1 MRSGWAIA
9 GVLLGLVCL
18 VQVVHAQPPTADQLL
33 SDLGLSAGD
42 KQNVMSGQFVN
53 VDVSGVSDRDLSF
66 AIAFLVKTPP
76 DVLAKQIETGA
87 LAAADPQVQSFGEPS
102 GSGSLA
108 DFAKLTITDDEAQA
122 LTNAKAG
129 EKLNLSTAEIAAF
142 RALAGSPTGA
152 VQEQL
157 RRMLLARYQ
166 AYRASGLSGIAPY
179 DRGDGKTS
187 QFASDL
193 RKASQAAQ
201 VLTQY
206 LPGFQKVLLG
216 YPQAT
221 MAGMQDRFF
230 WFKSNIH
237 GETTYVLAHILAAP
251 EGSAR
256 VVTRRE
262 YYVSTGY
269 NGEETVGALLPVQEG
284 TVVVSNVHAFT
295 DQVTG
300 FGGSFKRSIG
310 SKVMAGKM
318 KDIYEA
324 EREKSQ
330 KLR

>member
-1 MRSGWAIA
+1 MKRWWAVAI
-9 GVLLGLVCL
+9 VLLGLVVL
-18 VQVVHAQPPTADQLL
+18 VQAAHAQPPAAQLL
-33 SDLGLSAGD
+33 TDLGLSADD
-42 KQNVMSGQFVN
+42 KQNVMNGQFVN
-53 VDVSGVSDRDLSF
+53 VDVSGVSDRDLAF

-76 DVLAKQIETGA
+76 DVLVKQIEAGA
-87 LAAADPQVQSFGEPS
+87 LVTADAQVQSYGEPS
-102 GSGSLA
+102 GSGSLT

-122 LTNAKAG
+122 LTSAKAG
-129 EKLNLSTAEIAAF
+129 EDLNLSTAEIAAF
-142 RALAGSPTGA
+142 RALAGRPTAA
-152 VQEQL
+152 VQDQL

-187 QFASDL
+187 EFAADL
-193 RKASQAAQ
+193 RKGSQAAQ

-237 GETTYVLAHILAAP
+237 GKTTYVLAHILAAP
-251 EGSAR
+251 EGAAR
-256 VVTRRE
+256 AGLRRE
-262 YYVSTGY
+262 FYVSTGY
-269 NGEETVGALLPVQEG
+269 NGEETVGAFLPVQEG

-318 KDIYEA
+318 KEIYEA

>member
-1 MRSGWAIA
+1 MKTLWAVV
-9 GVLLGLVCL
+9 GVLGLFGSVT
-18 VQVVHAQPPTADQLL
+18 VAAAQPSADQVLT
-33 SDLGLSAGD
+33 SAGLSADD
-42 KQNVMSGQFVN
+42 KQNVLSGQLVN
-53 VDVSGVSDRDLSF
+53 VGISGVSDRDLSF

-76 DVLAKQIETGA
+76 DVLVKQIEAGA
-87 LAAADPQVQSFGEPS
+87 LVTADTQVQSFGEPS

-108 DFAKLTITDDEAQA
+108 DFAKLTLTDGEAQA
-122 LTNAKAG
+122 LTNAKSG
-129 EKLNLSTAEIAAF
+129 EALNLSTSEIAAF
-142 RALAGSPTGA
+142 RALAGGPTAA

-187 QFASDL
+187 QFAADL
-193 RKASQAAQ
+193 RKASQATPA
-201 VLTQY
+201 LAKY

-221 MAGMQDRFF
+221 MPGLQERFF

-237 GETTYVLAHILAAP
+237 DQMTYVLAHILVAP
-251 EGSAR
+251 EGAAR

-269 NGEETVGALLPVQEG
+269 NGEQTVAGFLPVQEG

-300 FGGSFKRSIG
+300 FGGSFKRDIG

-318 KDIYEA
+318 KQIYEA
-324 EREKSQ
+324 ERDRSQ

>member
-1 MRSGWAIA
+1 MKPGWAIA

-18 VQVVHAQPPTADQLL
+18 VEVAHAQPTTDQLL
-33 SDLGLSAGD
+33 TDLGLSADD
-42 KQNVMSGQFVN
+42 KQNVLSGQFVN
-53 VDVSGVSDRDLSF
+53 VSVSGVSDRDLSF

-76 DVLAKQIETGA
+76 DALAKQIVTGE
-87 LAAADPQVQSFGEPS
+87 LATADPQVRSFGEPS

-122 LTNAKAG
+122 LTNAKSG
-129 EKLNLSTAEIAAF
+129 EALNLSTSEIAAF
-142 RALAGSPTGA
+142 RALAGSPTGS

-187 QFASDL
+187 QFAADL
-193 RKASQAAQ
+193 RKASQATP
-201 VLTQY
+201 VLTKY
-206 LPGFQKVLLG
+206 LPGFQKLLLG

-221 MAGMQDRFF
+221 VAGMQERFF
-230 WFKSNIH
+230 WFKSLIH
-237 GETTYVLAHILAAP
+237 DKTTYVLAHIFVAP
-251 EGSAR
+251 EGAAR
-256 VVTRRE
+256 VAVRRE

-269 NGEETVGALLPVQEG
+269 NGEETVAGFLPVQEG
-284 TVVVSNVHAFT
+284 TVVVSIVHAFT

-300 FGGSFKRSIG
+300 FGGSFKRDIG

-324 EREKSQ
+324 ERVKSQ
-330 KLR
+330 NLR